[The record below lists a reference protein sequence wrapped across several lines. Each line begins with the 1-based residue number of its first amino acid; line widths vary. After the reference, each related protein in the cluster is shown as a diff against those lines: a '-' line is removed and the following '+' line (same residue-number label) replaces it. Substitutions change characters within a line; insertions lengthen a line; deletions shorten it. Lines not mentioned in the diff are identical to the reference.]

1 MVASRHDASSRR
13 TPDWRKDSVDPSPTL
28 AATAVQAASAAP
40 NQAHEGFILA
50 GLSLALAL
58 VGCFVFAGT
67 ETAITA
73 MGELRVRKILET
85 GRGPDGWL
93 RLWLTDPSRVLT
105 TLLAGNTLASVAA
118 SSVTTSLMLSLSEH
132 YHWDHN
138 LTDWLVALAVTG
150 LGALILI
157 AGEIAPKTLAK
168 MHPEWFL
175 PLMHVVWW
183 FHLVTGWLTR
193 GMIWFA
199 MHIVRALGGK
209 AHANPMEVT
218 EEQIEDMVRIG
229 SETGS
234 IGEEQGDM
242 LQAVFNLKQR
252 AVRAIM
258 TPRTQMVALPLD
270 ATLDQVVAEVQTSRY
285 SRYPVY
291 DKTPDRI
298 AGVFFAKDLLH
309 LHTEVARPFVLADH
323 IHEPI
328 FLPDGIKAS
337 DALKAFQK
345 KSVHMAIVVD
355 EHGGTAGVLTLEDV
369 IEELVGDI
377 RDEYDDPEPEIEQV
391 SASTWT
397 LEASTELRE
406 LAEKVDVE
414 FPESTTATTVG
425 GFVIELFGR
434 VPENGA
440 TVGWNDLTFEVLE
453 ADDTHVVKIGVRRER
468 TGEHHA
474 VA

>member
-1 MVASRHDASSRR
+1 L
-13 TPDWRKDSVDPSPTL
+13 T
-28 AATAVQAASAAP
+28 
-40 NQAHEGFILA
+40 
-50 GLSLALAL
+50 LALAL

-118 SSVTTSLMLSLSEH
+118 SSVTTSLMLSLSDH
-132 YHWDHN
+132 YQWGRST
-138 LTDWLVALAVTG
+138 TDWLVALAVTG
-150 LGALILI
+150 LGAIILI

-183 FHLVTGWLTR
+183 FHLLTGWLTR

-199 MHIVRALGGK
+199 MHIVRALGGTT
-209 AHANPMEVT
+209 HGNPMEVT

-229 SETGS
+229 SEAGS
-234 IGEEQGDM
+234 IEEDQGDM

-258 TPRTQMVALPLD
+258 TPRTQMMALPID
-270 ATLDQVVAEVQTSRY
+270 ATLEQVVTEVQSSRY

-309 LHTEVARPFVLADH
+309 LNSESNLKPFQLFEH

-397 LEASTELRE
+397 LEAATELRE
-406 LAEKVDVE
+406 LAEKVGVD
-414 FPESTTATTVG
+414 FPESSTATTVG
-425 GFVIELFGR
+425 GFVIEQIGR

-440 TVGWNDLTFEVLE
+440 TVAWNNLTFEVLE
-453 ADDTHVVKIGVRRER
+453 ADETHVVKIGVRRHSASD
-468 TGEHHA
+468 GK
-474 VA
+474 VAS